1 MGMWEDAA
9 RPTLQGGRMG
19 PALSS
24 LLPLWRRLGEGV
36 WRVRMGLGEAASA
49 GGRRQAHHAALLAPP
64 LTHHV
69 PPGARSQQLAW

>member
-36 WRVRMGLGEAASA
+36 WRVRMGLGEA
-49 GGRRQAHHAALLAPP
+49 G
-64 LTHHV
+64 
-69 PPGARSQQLAW
+69 